1 MGVEGQD
8 EELALTLNGPHF
20 GTHPTKN
27 CLGLEQ
33 STRRSKTL
41 SFSHTHVT
49 PSAVQMVSITGGK
62 KRLSW
67 YA

>member
-8 EELALTLNGPHF
+8 EELALKLNGPHL
-20 GTHPTKN
+20 GTHSTKN

-33 STRRSKTL
+33 SARGSKTL

-49 PSAVQMVSITGGK
+49 RSAVQMVSITGGK